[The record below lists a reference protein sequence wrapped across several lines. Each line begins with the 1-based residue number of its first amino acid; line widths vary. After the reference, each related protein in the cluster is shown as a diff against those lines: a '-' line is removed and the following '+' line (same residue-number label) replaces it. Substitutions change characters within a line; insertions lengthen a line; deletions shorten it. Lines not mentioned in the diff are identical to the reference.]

1 MTNKIEGTF
10 INAEFKPIARLLLQ
24 LGEQFNN
31 ISYFI
36 VIYFMHFFTDDIQS
50 NDNKPI
56 FRLRQQILSEIQSKL
71 ARHISRHSILFYK

>member
-10 INAEFKPIARLLLQ
+10 IDAEFKPIARLLLQ

-36 VIYFMHFFTDDIQS
+36 VIDFMHFFTDDI
-50 NDNKPI
+50 
-56 FRLRQQILSEIQSKL
+56 
-71 ARHISRHSILFYK
+71 